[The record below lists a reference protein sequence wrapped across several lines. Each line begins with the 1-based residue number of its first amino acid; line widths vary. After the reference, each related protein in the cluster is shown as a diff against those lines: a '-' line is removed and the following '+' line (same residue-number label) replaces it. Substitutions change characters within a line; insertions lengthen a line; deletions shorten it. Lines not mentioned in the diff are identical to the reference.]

1 MEYQKIINMLD
12 NTPDQPPKFR
22 IKSWV
27 EINNGSFGAYN
38 TGGQIKFKTLML
50 SSSLC
55 DYRDAYILVKGT
67 ITVTNTVQ
75 PLIKETKN

>member
-12 NTPDQPPKFR
+12 NTPNQPTKFR

-27 EINNGSFGAYN
+27 EINRGSFGAYK
-38 TGGQIKFKTLML
+38 TGGQIKWKTLML
-50 SSSLC
+50 RSSLC
-55 DYRDAYILVKGT
+55 DYRHAYLLVKGT

-75 PLIKETKN
+75 PLIIETKW